1 MFDKTFL
8 RFIVVGIIN
17 TIIGY
22 TIIMLLFHLLGLSYT
37 LSYFLSYIVGIII
50 SFFLNRKFVFFSQNK
65 KLKEFIKFLF
75 AFIVSYSTSYLG
87 LYLIVENH
95 LLNTNIAFFAGMVI
109 YSILFYLLNR
119 YLTFT

>member
-22 TIIMLLFHLLGLSYT
+22 TIIMLLFHLISLSYT